1 MLLRRDIIYMNMSY
15 SKLQGL
21 PALSC
26 LNTKPRYVRSKIW
39 PRPRYVHLFL
49 EIIMYIAPLRRII
62 ILIRALCTHSKKN
75 HGAMYTKNPY
85 QGAMYKS
92 VHSAAIRILEK
103 SRRYV
108 QYRFVHIA
116 VIWDLLGRY
125 YMRGAM
131 YKNVPSAI
139 QGAYIMQYVALLFCS
154 MIVRSERFFNITI
167 IYIKYY
173 LDIYI
178 DSIF

>member
-49 EIIMYIAPLRRII
+49 EIIMYIAPPRRII

-75 HGAMYTKNPY
+75 HGAMYSKNPY
-85 QGAMYKS
+85 QGDMYKS
-92 VHSAAIRILEK
+92 VHSALIRILEK
-103 SRRYV
+103 LQRYV